1 MGVAQ
6 PEQVNPRFHH
16 YHMFSN
22 KNKTKQKKIGK
33 ALTEPQLDLNSSH
46 LFIRWL
52 FSHYVYIFIQ
62 IIHNSLGCRRGSC
75 RKVGVYMRNL
85 YKVGW
90 SFS

>member
-6 PEQVNPRFHH
+6 PEQVNPRFYH

-22 KNKTKQKKIGK
+22 KKKKKKIGK
-33 ALTEPQLDLNSSH
+33 ALTELQLDLNSSD

-62 IIHNSLGCRRGSC
+62 IIDNSLGCCRGSC

-90 SFS
+90 SLS